1 MTETT
6 AKRILVVDDASLV
19 RMFYRTALEQAGF
32 AVEEARNGVEAMEK
46 LLGAPVDMMVV
57 DVNMP
62 QMDGFTF
69 LQALRRRQ
77 LPLSATPAL
86 VITTESAP
94 QDLEAARAAGAN
106 FFLVKPVTAQQLVSY
121 ALAISGLPHG

>member
-32 AVEEARNGVEAMEK
+32 VVEEARNGVEAMEK

-62 QMDGFTF
+62 QMDGVTF
-69 LQALRRRQ
+69 LQTLRRRQ

-94 QDLEAARAAGAN
+94 QDLAAARAAGAN
-106 FFLVKPVTAQQLVSY
+106 FFLVKPVTPEQLVSY
-121 ALAISGLPHG
+121 ALAINGLPHG